1 MFGIFLHLHSD
12 YINDLKESFME
23 MLILVPKI
31 TNRLYYIFEL
41 MLKDE
46 LGIDFKFTTNKETY
60 LAYEGPRL
68 HYDKFPMSDEPSLYQ
83 QSVNL
88 LFEHDIND
96 QEIKLCNYKDYK
108 TIYPVFNDKSLFPFD
123 IFAASF
129 YIISRYEEYQ
139 PHIGDMH
146 NRFQPQDSILYKMDM
161 FEKPVV
167 NLWTIDLG
175 KEIVA
180 RYPEITL
187 KKKTFRFIP
196 TYDVDAA
203 WAYKNK
209 GLFRI
214 MLAFVRDILHFDKK
228 EIKYRWDVLRGKKM
242 DPFDTFEYQ
251 IRLQKELKLEPLY
264 FILCG
269 DYNKND
275 KNISIHNKEFQ
286 ELIKHLGDYALVG
299 IHPSFS
305 SYLNKNMVKE
315 EINRLSNVLKRE
327 VTISRQHFLRL
338 SLPKSYKI
346 LIDLDI
352 TDDYTMGYASQ
363 AGFRAGY
370 ADTFKFF
377 DLETDTKTKLNI
389 HPFALMDGTMRDYLD
404 LDVEE
409 SYDKA
414 KKLVDE
420 VKNVNGTFILLWHNE
435 TLSGEKRWE
444 GWITL
449 YRKIL
454 DYILN

>member
-1 MFGIFLHLHSD
+1 
-12 YINDLKESFME
+12 ME

-46 LGIDFKFTTNKETY
+46 LGIDFKFTTDKDSY
-60 LAYEGPRL
+60 LSHEGAKL
-68 HYDKFPMSDEPSLYQ
+68 HYGKYPMPEESGLYQ
-83 QSVNL
+83 QAANI
-88 LFEHDIND
+88 LFEHDIAD
-96 QEIKLCNYKDYK
+96 QDVKICNYKESK
-108 TIYPVFNDKSLFPFD
+108 AIYPVFNEKSLFPFD

-129 YIISRYEEYQ
+129 YIISRYEEYL
-139 PHIGDMH
+139 PHVSDNY
-146 NRFQPQDSILYKMDM
+146 NRFQPQDSILYKMEM
-161 FEKPVV
+161 MERPAI
-167 NLWTIDLG
+167 NLWSIDLG
-175 KEIVA
+175 NELVA

-187 KKKTFRFIP
+187 KKKTFRFVP

-203 WAYKNK
+203 WAYRNK
-209 GLFRI
+209 GFFRTT
-214 MLAFVRDILHFDKK
+214 LSLCRDILRFDKN
-228 EIKYRWDVLRGKKM
+228 EIKYRWDVLRKKKM

-251 IRLQKELKLEPLY
+251 IKLQKELKLSPLY

-269 DYNKND
+269 DYNTND
-275 KNISIHNKEFQ
+275 KNISIKNKEFQ
-286 ELIKHLGDYALVG
+286 QLIKHLGDYALVG

-305 SYLNKNMVKE
+305 SYLNKNMIKE
-315 EINRLSNVLKRE
+315 EITRLSDVLKRE

-338 SLPKSYKI
+338 SLPSSYQI
-346 LIDLDI
+346 LIELDI

-377 DLETDTKTKLNI
+377 DLENDMKTKLNI
-389 HPFALMDGTMRDYLD
+389 HPFALMDGTMRDYLN
-404 LDVEE
+404 LDVQE
-409 SYDKA
+409 SYEKA

>member
-1 MFGIFLHLHSD
+1 
-12 YINDLKESFME
+12 ME

-46 LGIDFKFTTNKETY
+46 LGIDFKFTTDKDSY
-60 LAYEGPRL
+60 LSHEGAKL
-68 HYDKFPMSDEPSLYQ
+68 HYGKYPMPEESGLYQ
-83 QSVNL
+83 QAANI
-88 LFEHDIND
+88 LFEHDIAD
-96 QEIKLCNYKDYK
+96 QDVKICNYKESK
-108 TIYPVFNDKSLFPFD
+108 AIYPVFNEKSLFPFD

-129 YIISRYEEYQ
+129 YIISRYEEYL
-139 PHIGDMH
+139 PHVSDNY
-146 NRFQPQDSILYKMDM
+146 NRFQPQDSILYKMEM
-161 FEKPVV
+161 MERPVI
-167 NLWTIDLG
+167 NLWSIDLG
-175 KEIVA
+175 NELVA
-180 RYPEITL
+180 RYPGITL
-187 KKKTFRFIP
+187 KKKTFRFVP

-203 WAYKNK
+203 WAYRNK
-209 GLFRI
+209 GFFRTT
-214 MLAFVRDILHFDKK
+214 LSLCRDILRFDKN
-228 EIKYRWDVLRGKKM
+228 EIKYRWDVLRKKKM

-251 IRLQKELKLEPLY
+251 IKLQKELKLSPLY

-269 DYNKND
+269 DYNTND
-275 KNISIHNKEFQ
+275 KNISIKNKEFQ
-286 ELIKHLGDYALVG
+286 QLIKHLGDYALVG

-305 SYLNKNMVKE
+305 SYLNKNMIKE
-315 EINRLSNVLKRE
+315 EITRLSDVLKRE

-338 SLPKSYKI
+338 SLPSSYQI
-346 LIDLDI
+346 LIELDI

-377 DLETDTKTKLNI
+377 DLENDMKTKLNI
-389 HPFALMDGTMRDYLD
+389 HPFALMDGTMRDYLN
-404 LDVEE
+404 LDVQE
-409 SYDKA
+409 SYEKA

>member
-1 MFGIFLHLHSD
+1 
-12 YINDLKESFME
+12 ME

-46 LGIDFKFTTNKETY
+46 LGIDFKFTTDKDSY
-60 LAYEGPRL
+60 LSHEGVKL
-68 HYDKFPMSDEPSLYQ
+68 HYGKYPMPEESGLYQ
-83 QSVNL
+83 QAANI
-88 LFEHDIND
+88 LFEHDIAD
-96 QEIKLCNYKDYK
+96 QDVKICNYKESK
-108 TIYPVFNDKSLFPFD
+108 AIYPVFNEKSLFPFD
-123 IFAASF
+123 IFSASF
-129 YIISRYEEYQ
+129 YIISRYEEYL
-139 PHIGDMH
+139 PHVSDNY
-146 NRFQPQDSILYKMDM
+146 NRFQPQDSILYKMEM
-161 FEKPVV
+161 MERPVI
-167 NLWTIDLG
+167 NLWSIDLG
-175 KEIVA
+175 NELVA

-187 KKKTFRFIP
+187 KKKTFRFVP

-203 WAYKNK
+203 WAYRNK
-209 GLFRI
+209 GFFRTT
-214 MLAFVRDILHFDKK
+214 LSLCRDILRFDKN
-228 EIKYRWDVLRGKKM
+228 EIKYRWDVLRKKKM

-251 IRLQKELKLEPLY
+251 IKLQKELKLSPLY

-269 DYNKND
+269 DYNTND
-275 KNISIHNKEFQ
+275 KNISIKNKEFQ
-286 ELIKHLGDYALVG
+286 QLIKHLGDYALVG

-305 SYLNKNMVKE
+305 SYLNKNMIKE
-315 EINRLSNVLKRE
+315 EISRLSDVLKRE

-338 SLPKSYKI
+338 SLPSSYQI
-346 LIDLDI
+346 LIELDI

-377 DLETDTKTKLNI
+377 DLENDMKTKLNI
-389 HPFALMDGTMRDYLD
+389 HPFALMDGTMRDYLN
-404 LDVEE
+404 LDVQE
-409 SYDKA
+409 SYEKA

>member
-1 MFGIFLHLHSD
+1 
-12 YINDLKESFME
+12 ME

-46 LGIDFKFTTNKETY
+46 LGIDFKFTTDKDSY
-60 LAYEGPRL
+60 LSHEGAKL
-68 HYDKFPMSDEPSLYQ
+68 HYGKYPMPEESGLYQ
-83 QSVNL
+83 QAANI
-88 LFEHDIND
+88 LFEHDIAD
-96 QEIKLCNYKDYK
+96 QDVKICNYKESK
-108 TIYPVFNDKSLFPFD
+108 AIYPVFNEKSLFPFD

-129 YIISRYEEYQ
+129 YIISRYEEYL
-139 PHIGDMH
+139 PHVSDNY
-146 NRFQPQDSILYKMDM
+146 NRFQPQDSILYKMEM
-161 FEKPVV
+161 MERPVI
-167 NLWTIDLG
+167 NLWSIDLG
-175 KEIVA
+175 NELVA

-187 KKKTFRFIP
+187 KKKTFRFVP

-203 WAYKNK
+203 WAYRNK
-209 GLFRI
+209 GFFRTT
-214 MLAFVRDILHFDKK
+214 LSLCRDILRFDKN
-228 EIKYRWDVLRGKKM
+228 EIKYRWDVLRKKKM

-251 IRLQKELKLEPLY
+251 IKLQNELKLSPLY

-269 DYNKND
+269 DYNTND
-275 KNISIHNKEFQ
+275 KNISIKNKEFQ
-286 ELIKHLGDYALVG
+286 QLIKHLGDYALVG

-305 SYLNKNMVKE
+305 SYLNKNMIKE
-315 EINRLSNVLKRE
+315 EISRLSDVLKRE

-338 SLPKSYKI
+338 SLPSSYQI
-346 LIDLDI
+346 LIELDI

-377 DLETDTKTKLNI
+377 DLENDMKTKLNI
-389 HPFALMDGTMRDYLD
+389 HPFALMDGTMRDYLN
-404 LDVEE
+404 LDVQE
-409 SYDKA
+409 SYEKA

>member
-1 MFGIFLHLHSD
+1 
-12 YINDLKESFME
+12 ME

-46 LGIDFKFTTNKETY
+46 LGIDFKFTTDKGSY
-60 LAYEGPRL
+60 LSYEGAKL
-68 HYDKFPMSDEPSLYQ
+68 HYDKYPMSEESGLYQ
-83 QSVNL
+83 QAANI
-88 LFEHDIND
+88 LFEHDIAD
-96 QEIKLCNYKDYK
+96 QDVKICNYKESK
-108 TIYPVFNDKSLFPFD
+108 AIYPVFNDKSLFPFD

-129 YIISRYEEYQ
+129 YIISRYEEYL
-139 PHIGDMH
+139 PHVSDNY
-146 NRFQPQDSILYKMDM
+146 NRFQPQDSILYKMEM
-161 FEKPVV
+161 MERPVI
-167 NLWTIDLG
+167 NLWSIDLG
-175 KEIVA
+175 NELVA
-180 RYPEITL
+180 RYQEITL
-187 KKKTFRFIP
+187 KKKTFRFVP

-203 WAYKNK
+203 WAYRNK
-209 GLFRI
+209 GFFRTT
-214 MLAFVRDILHFDKK
+214 LSLCRDILRVDKN
-228 EIKYRWDVLRGKKM
+228 EIKYRWDVLRKKKM

-251 IRLQKELKLEPLY
+251 IKLQKELKLSPLY

-269 DYNKND
+269 DYNTND
-275 KNISIHNKEFQ
+275 KNISIKNKEFQ
-286 ELIKHLGDYALVG
+286 QLIKHLGDYALVG

-305 SYLNKNMVKE
+305 SYLNKNMIKE
-315 EINRLSNVLKRE
+315 EITRLSDVLKRE

-338 SLPKSYKI
+338 SLPSSYQI
-346 LIDLDI
+346 LIELDI

-377 DLETDTKTKLNI
+377 DLENDMKTKLNI
-389 HPFALMDGTMRDYLD
+389 HPFALMDGTMRDYLN
-404 LDVEE
+404 LDVQE
-409 SYDKA
+409 SYEKA

>member
-1 MFGIFLHLHSD
+1 
-12 YINDLKESFME
+12 ME

-46 LGIDFKFTTNKETY
+46 LGIDFKFTTDKDSY
-60 LAYEGPRL
+60 LSHEGAKL
-68 HYDKFPMSDEPSLYQ
+68 HYGKYPMPEESGLYQ
-83 QSVNL
+83 QAANI
-88 LFEHDIND
+88 LFEHDIAD
-96 QEIKLCNYKDYK
+96 QDVKICNYKESK
-108 TIYPVFNDKSLFPFD
+108 AIYPVFNEKSLFPFD
-123 IFAASF
+123 ISAASF
-129 YIISRYEEYQ
+129 YIISRYEEYL
-139 PHIGDMH
+139 PHVSDNY
-146 NRFQPQDSILYKMDM
+146 NRFQPQDSILYKMEM
-161 FEKPVV
+161 MERPVI
-167 NLWTIDLG
+167 NLWSIDLG
-175 KEIVA
+175 NELVA

-187 KKKTFRFIP
+187 KKKTFRFVP

-203 WAYKNK
+203 WAYRNK
-209 GLFRI
+209 GFFRTT
-214 MLAFVRDILHFDKK
+214 LSLCRDILRFDKN
-228 EIKYRWDVLRGKKM
+228 EIKYRWDVLRKKKM

-251 IRLQKELKLEPLY
+251 IKLQNELKLSPLY

-269 DYNKND
+269 DYNTND
-275 KNISIHNKEFQ
+275 KNISIKNKEFQ
-286 ELIKHLGDYALVG
+286 QLIKHLGDYALVG

-305 SYLNKNMVKE
+305 SYLNKNMIKE
-315 EINRLSNVLKRE
+315 EISRLSDVLKRE

-338 SLPKSYKI
+338 SLPSSYQI
-346 LIDLDI
+346 LIELDI

-377 DLETDTKTKLNI
+377 DLENDMKTKLNI
-389 HPFALMDGTMRDYLD
+389 HPFALMDGTMRDYLN
-404 LDVEE
+404 LDVQE
-409 SYDKA
+409 SYEKA

>member
-1 MFGIFLHLHSD
+1 
-12 YINDLKESFME
+12 ME

-46 LGIDFKFTTNKETY
+46 LGIDFKFTTDKDSY
-60 LAYEGPRL
+60 LSHEGAKL
-68 HYDKFPMSDEPSLYQ
+68 HYGKYPMPEESGLYQ
-83 QSVNL
+83 QAANI
-88 LFEHDIND
+88 LFEHDIAD
-96 QEIKLCNYKDYK
+96 QDVKICNYKESK
-108 TIYPVFNDKSLFPFD
+108 AIYPVFNEKSLFPFD

-129 YIISRYEEYQ
+129 YIISRYEEYL
-139 PHIGDMH
+139 PHVSDNY
-146 NRFQPQDSILYKMDM
+146 NRFQPQDSILYKMEM
-161 FEKPVV
+161 MERPVI
-167 NLWTIDLG
+167 NLWSIDLG
-175 KEIVA
+175 NELVA

-187 KKKTFRFIP
+187 KKKTFRFVP

-203 WAYKNK
+203 WAYRNK
-209 GLFRI
+209 GFFRTT
-214 MLAFVRDILHFDKK
+214 LSLCRDILRFDKN
-228 EIKYRWDVLRGKKM
+228 EIKYRWDVLRKKKM

-251 IRLQKELKLEPLY
+251 IKLQKELKLSPLY

-269 DYNKND
+269 DYNTND
-275 KNISIHNKEFQ
+275 KNISIKNKEFQ
-286 ELIKHLGDYALVG
+286 QLIKHLGDYALVG

-305 SYLNKNMVKE
+305 SYLNKNMIKE
-315 EINRLSNVLKRE
+315 EISRLSDVLKRE
-327 VTISRQHFLRL
+327 VSISRQHFLRL
-338 SLPKSYKI
+338 SLPSSYQI
-346 LIDLDI
+346 LIELDI

-377 DLETDTKTKLNI
+377 DLENDMKTKLNI
-389 HPFALMDGTMRDYLD
+389 HPFALMDGTMRDYLN
-404 LDVEE
+404 LDVQE
-409 SYDKA
+409 SYEKA

>member
-1 MFGIFLHLHSD
+1 
-12 YINDLKESFME
+12 ME

-46 LGIDFKFTTNKETY
+46 LGIDFKFTTDKDSY
-60 LAYEGPRL
+60 LSHEGAKL
-68 HYDKFPMSDEPSLYQ
+68 HYGKYPMPEESGLYQ
-83 QSVNL
+83 QAANI
-88 LFEHDIND
+88 LFEHDIAD
-96 QEIKLCNYKDYK
+96 QDVKICNYKESK
-108 TIYPVFNDKSLFPFD
+108 AIYPVFNEKSLFPFD

-129 YIISRYEEYQ
+129 YIISRYEEYL
-139 PHIGDMH
+139 PHVSDNY
-146 NRFQPQDSILYKMDM
+146 NRFQPQDSILYKMEM
-161 FEKPVV
+161 MERPVI
-167 NLWTIDLG
+167 NLWSIDLG
-175 KEIVA
+175 NELVA
-180 RYPEITL
+180 RYPEITM
-187 KKKTFRFIP
+187 KKKTFRFVP

-203 WAYKNK
+203 WAYRNK
-209 GLFRI
+209 GFFRTT
-214 MLAFVRDILHFDKK
+214 LSLCRDILRFDKN
-228 EIKYRWDVLRGKKM
+228 EIKYRWDVLRKKKM

-251 IRLQKELKLEPLY
+251 IKLQKELKLSPLY

-269 DYNKND
+269 DYNTND
-275 KNISIHNKEFQ
+275 KNISIKNKEFQ
-286 ELIKHLGDYALVG
+286 QLIKHLGDYALVG

-305 SYLNKNMVKE
+305 SYLNKNMIKE
-315 EINRLSNVLKRE
+315 EISRLSDVLKRE

-338 SLPKSYKI
+338 SLPSSYQI
-346 LIDLDI
+346 LIELDI

-377 DLETDTKTKLNI
+377 DLENDMKTKLNI
-389 HPFALMDGTMRDYLD
+389 HPFALMDGTMRDYLN
-404 LDVEE
+404 LDVQE
-409 SYDKA
+409 SYEKA

>member
-1 MFGIFLHLHSD
+1 
-12 YINDLKESFME
+12 ME

-46 LGIDFKFTTNKETY
+46 LGIDFKFTTDKDSY
-60 LAYEGPRL
+60 LSHEGAKL
-68 HYDKFPMSDEPSLYQ
+68 HYGKYPMPEESGLYQ
-83 QSVNL
+83 QAANI
-88 LFEHDIND
+88 LFEHDIAD
-96 QEIKLCNYKDYK
+96 QDVKICNYKESK
-108 TIYPVFNDKSLFPFD
+108 AIYPVFNEKSLFPFD

-129 YIISRYEEYQ
+129 YIISRYEEYL
-139 PHIGDMH
+139 PHVSDNY
-146 NRFQPQDSILYKMDM
+146 NRFQPQDSILYKMEM
-161 FEKPVV
+161 MERPVI
-167 NLWTIDLG
+167 NLWSIDLG
-175 KEIVA
+175 NELVA

-187 KKKTFRFIP
+187 KKKTFRFVP

-203 WAYKNK
+203 WAYRNK
-209 GLFRI
+209 GFFRTTLSLF
-214 MLAFVRDILHFDKK
+214 RDILRFDKN
-228 EIKYRWDVLRGKKM
+228 EIKYRWDVLRKKKM

-251 IRLQKELKLEPLY
+251 IKLQKELKLSPLY

-269 DYNKND
+269 DYNTND
-275 KNISIHNKEFQ
+275 KNISIKNKEFQ
-286 ELIKHLGDYALVG
+286 QLIKYLGDYALVG

-305 SYLNKNMVKE
+305 SYLNKNMIKE
-315 EINRLSNVLKRE
+315 EISRLSDVLKRE

-338 SLPKSYKI
+338 SLPSSYQI
-346 LIDLDI
+346 LIELDI

-377 DLETDTKTKLNI
+377 DLENDMKTKLNI
-389 HPFALMDGTMRDYLD
+389 HPFALMDGTMRDYLN
-404 LDVEE
+404 LDVQE
-409 SYDKA
+409 SYEKA

-420 VKNVNGTFILLWHNE
+420 VENVNGTFILLWHNE

>member
-1 MFGIFLHLHSD
+1 
-12 YINDLKESFME
+12 ME

-46 LGIDFKFTTNKETY
+46 LGIDFKFTTDKDSY
-60 LAYEGPRL
+60 LSHEGAKL
-68 HYDKFPMSDEPSLYQ
+68 HYGKYPMPEESGLYQ
-83 QSVNL
+83 QAANI
-88 LFEHDIND
+88 LFEHDIAD
-96 QEIKLCNYKDYK
+96 QDVKICNYKESK
-108 TIYPVFNDKSLFPFD
+108 AIYPVFNDKSLFPFD

-129 YIISRYEEYQ
+129 YIISRYEEYL
-139 PHIGDMH
+139 PHVSDNY
-146 NRFQPQDSILYKMDM
+146 NRFQPQDSILYKMEM
-161 FEKPVV
+161 MERPVI
-167 NLWTIDLG
+167 NLWSIDLG
-175 KEIVA
+175 NELVA

-187 KKKTFRFIP
+187 KKKTFRFVP

-203 WAYKNK
+203 WAYRNK
-209 GLFRI
+209 GFFRTT
-214 MLAFVRDILHFDKK
+214 LSLCRDILRFDKN
-228 EIKYRWDVLRGKKM
+228 EIKYRWDVLRKKKM

-251 IRLQKELKLEPLY
+251 IKLQKELKLSPLY

-269 DYNKND
+269 DYNTND
-275 KNISIHNKEFQ
+275 KNISIKNKEFQ
-286 ELIKHLGDYALVG
+286 QLIKHLGDYALVG

-305 SYLNKNMVKE
+305 SYLNKNMIKE
-315 EINRLSNVLKRE
+315 EITRLSDVLKRE

-338 SLPKSYKI
+338 SLPSSYQI
-346 LIDLDI
+346 LIELDI

-377 DLETDTKTKLNI
+377 DLENDMKTKLNI
-389 HPFALMDGTMRDYLD
+389 HPFALMDGTMRDYLN
-404 LDVEE
+404 LDVQE
-409 SYDKA
+409 SYEKA

>member
-1 MFGIFLHLHSD
+1 
-12 YINDLKESFME
+12 ME

-46 LGIDFKFTTNKETY
+46 LGIDFKFTTDKDSY
-60 LAYEGPRL
+60 LSHEGAKL
-68 HYDKFPMSDEPSLYQ
+68 HYGKYPMPEESGLYQ
-83 QSVNL
+83 QAANI
-88 LFEHDIND
+88 LFEHDIAD
-96 QEIKLCNYKDYK
+96 QDVKICNYKESK
-108 TIYPVFNDKSLFPFD
+108 AIYPVFNEKSLFPFD

-129 YIISRYEEYQ
+129 YIISRYEEYL
-139 PHIGDMH
+139 PHVSDNY
-146 NRFQPQDSILYKMDM
+146 NRFQPQDSILYKMEM
-161 FEKPVV
+161 MERPVI
-167 NLWTIDLG
+167 NLWSIDLG
-175 KEIVA
+175 NELVA
-180 RYPEITL
+180 HYPEITL
-187 KKKTFRFIP
+187 KKKTFRFVP

-203 WAYKNK
+203 WAYRNK
-209 GLFRI
+209 GFFRTT
-214 MLAFVRDILHFDKK
+214 LSLCRDILRFDKN
-228 EIKYRWDVLRGKKM
+228 EIKYRWDVLRKKKM

-251 IRLQKELKLEPLY
+251 IKLQKELKLSPLY

-269 DYNKND
+269 DYNTND
-275 KNISIHNKEFQ
+275 KNISIKNKEFQ
-286 ELIKHLGDYALVG
+286 QLIKHLGDYALVG

-305 SYLNKNMVKE
+305 SYLNKNMIKE
-315 EINRLSNVLKRE
+315 EISRLSDVLKRE

-338 SLPKSYKI
+338 SLPSSYQI
-346 LIDLDI
+346 LIELDI

-377 DLETDTKTKLNI
+377 DLENDMKTKLNI
-389 HPFALMDGTMRDYLD
+389 HPFALMDGTMRDYLN
-404 LDVEE
+404 LDVQE
-409 SYDKA
+409 SYEKA